1 GRRPQPINCQTTRC
15 NLYADVTLG
24 NGRDRGRIAA
34 SGSGAGSPLSSAP
47 MLTYRL
53 NHGCPATESVQHEAG
68 ENEDRDQEHHADDA
82 PEIDHRGPVL
92 IRRDYAQA
100 QVPIPNGMPI
110 RYQAMKNSVQTITIA
125 MKNGIISAIT
135 VPIPDRLS

>member
-1 GRRPQPINCQTTRC
+1 MAPGPLGRAGRAGRPVRPRR
-15 NLYADVTLG
+15 A
-24 NGRDRGRIAA
+24 GRPPAPGE
-34 SGSGAGSPLSSAP
+34 GSPLSSA
-47 MLTYRL
+47 LTL
-53 NHGCPATESVQHEAG
+53 TGHGCPDTESVRHQAG

-92 IRRDYAQA
+92 ICRVYAQA
-100 QVPIPNGMPI
+100 QVPGPKGMPI
-110 RYQAMKNSVQTITIA
+110 RYQAMKNSVQTIAIA